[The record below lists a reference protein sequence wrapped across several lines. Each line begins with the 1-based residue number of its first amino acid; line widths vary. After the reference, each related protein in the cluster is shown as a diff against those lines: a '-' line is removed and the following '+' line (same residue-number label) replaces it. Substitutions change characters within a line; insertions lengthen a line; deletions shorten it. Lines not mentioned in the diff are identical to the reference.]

1 MPGSKSARRGGL
13 LPSGG
18 LRALGVWSTAA
29 ALLLS
34 GLALHNRLE
43 LPDGSDANARVALTG
58 STPRASTRI
67 DVATTVD
74 VPACPACLLQLQSL
88 GETVAA
94 PQPFPGLTLCGTL
107 VAPEPRLFDRA
118 PRRLVPARGPPAA

>member
-1 MPGSKSARRGGL
+1 MLQGLGARHGR
-13 LPSGG
+13 PHSSG

-43 LPDGSDANARVALTG
+43 LPDGSDANARVVLTG
-58 STPRASTRI
+58 ASPHAGSRVE
-67 DVATTVD
+67 VATTVD
-74 VPACPACLLQLQSL
+74 VAACPACLLQLQSL

-94 PQPFPGLTLCGTL
+94 PQPFPGLTLCGSL
-107 VAPEPRLFDRA
+107 VAPQPQRLERT
-118 PRRLVPARGPPAA
+118 PRRLAPSRGPPSA